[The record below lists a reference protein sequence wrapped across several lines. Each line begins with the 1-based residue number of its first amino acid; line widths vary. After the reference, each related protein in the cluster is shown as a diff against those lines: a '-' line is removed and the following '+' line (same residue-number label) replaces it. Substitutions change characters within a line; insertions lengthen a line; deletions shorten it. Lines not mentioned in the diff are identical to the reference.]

1 MRRGSLLAACLLL
14 GAAAA
19 PAQQT
24 NPQGEP
30 RTILLWDHGA
40 PGALGDED
48 ADKPSLTFYPPNGR
62 QATGTAVIVAPGGG
76 YTQLAMNQE
85 GRQAANWLNS
95 NGVSAFVLKY
105 RLGPRYKYPVQLR
118 DAQRAVRLIRARAQ
132 EFAIAPD
139 RIGMLGFS
147 AGGHLSAMAGT
158 HFDSGNPQAADAVER
173 ESSRPDFLILA
184 YALITF
190 DPKYRTEAVAV
201 AQRNLL
207 GQNTLADVL
216 EDVAADYSVT
226 AQTPPSFLFSGGGDQ
241 VVFAEQSIDFY
252 LAARKAGVPV
262 ELHIFETGRHGVG
275 LALNDPESG
284 EWPLLLT
291 NWLRGRGLLMKQA
304 H

>member
-1 MRRGSLLAACLLL
+1 MRGCSLLAACLLL
-14 GAAAA
+14 GTATV

-30 RTILLWDHGA
+30 RTFPLWDQGA

-48 ADKPSLTFYPPNGR
+48 ADKPSLTFYPPTGR
-62 QATGTAVIVAPGGG
+62 QATGTTVIVAPGGG
-76 YTQLAMNQE
+76 YTHLAMNQE
-85 GRQAANWLNS
+85 GRQAANWLNA
-95 NGVSAFVLKY
+95 NGVSAFVLQY

-118 DAQRAVRLIRARAQ
+118 DAQRAVRVIRARAQ

-139 RIGMLGFS
+139 RIGMMGFS

-158 HFDSGNPQAADAVER
+158 HFDSGNPQAADAVDR
-173 ESSRPDFLILA
+173 ASSRPDFLILA

-190 DPKYRTEAVAV
+190 DPKYRSEGVTV
-201 AQRNLL
+201 AQRNFL
-207 GQNTLADVL
+207 GENLAADVQ
-216 EDVAADYSVT
+216 EEVAADHYVT
-226 AQTPPSFLFSGGGDQ
+226 GQTPPTFLFSGGGDQ

-291 NWLRGRGLLMKQA
+291 NWLRARGLLVKQA